1 MQQEAVA
8 AGLQGRDSLLVM
20 PTGGGKSL
28 CYQLPP
34 LVAGRVDIVVSPLI
48 ALMEDQIASLRS
60 VGVQAAA
67 MHSGLS
73 NQAHHEVLDGIR
85 DGRWSLLFCAPER
98 VVDPRWIEV
107 MRAMRIGAIAIDE
120 AHCIS
125 DWGHDFRP
133 EYRQLAGLRKHF
145 PGVSVHAFTAT
156 ATPKVRDDIVR
167 QLGLVDPVELVGHFD
182 RPNLVYRILP
192 KDGATDRIA
201 STLER
206 HRGEGAIVYCRSR
219 SETERYAESLRKRGL
234 DAGHYHAGMDASAR
248 ERVQRAFKDERLDV
262 VCATVAFG
270 MGIDRS
276 NVRLCDSRLL
286 ARVHRAVPAGNRTGW
301 SRRSGGGVRAAVF
314 RGGCGAAGKSSSIA
328 RQESGDE
335 ANASRRHHHLTA
347 MQAYARTIRCRHRT
361 LVEHFGQE
369 LEANAETGCGACDVC
384 LGEVVALPGSTLIA
398 RKILSAVARVEQS
411 FGIGHVVKVLRGV
424 MDESVQRR
432 GHHELSVFGLLAD
445 HSAKGLTN
453 LVHQCVDLGLLERT
467 PGDRPVVR
475 LTEEGMAAMK
485 GRIEVQFTRPPEG
498 TSTRRTKADTADWE
512 GVDRSLFERLREWR
526 ETVAASEGVPPYVVF
541 GDRTLRALAKAKPT
555 ELGALLEVPG
565 IGAAKS
571 QKYGES
577 VLRSRF

>member
-1 MQQEAVA
+1 MGERA
-8 AGLQGRDSLLVM
+8 
-20 PTGGGKSL
+20 L

-60 VGVQAAA
+60 VGVEAAA

-145 PGVSVHAFTAT
+145 PGVSMHAFTAT
-156 ATPKVRDDIVR
+156 ATPKVRDDIIR

-206 HRGEGAIVYCRSR
+206 HRGEGRLCIAAADPKPNGTPSR
-219 SETERYAESLRKRGL
+219 CENAAWMRDITTRAWTRRL
-234 DAGHYHAGMDASAR
+234 R

-276 NVRLCDSRLL
+276 NVRCVIHASLPASIEQYQQETGRAGRDGLEAECVLL
-286 ARVHRAVPAGNRTGW
+286 YSAGDV
-301 SRRSGGGVRAAVF
+301 VRWKEFIDREA
-314 RGGCGAAGKSSSIA
+314 
-328 RQESGDE
+328 QESGDE

-369 LEANAETGCGACDVC
+369 LETNAETGCGACDVC

-485 GRIEVQFTRPPEG
+485 GRLEVQFTRPPEG

-526 ETVAASEGVPPYVVF
+526 KPWRPAKGYRLMWSLAIALTCLGQDQT
-541 GDRTLRALAKAKPT
+541 DRTWGPA
-555 ELGALLEVPG
+555 
-565 IGAAKS
+565 
-571 QKYGES
+571 
-577 VLRSRF
+577 